1 MIRLLLL
8 LWFSFLGQ
16 QPAEPPNKLSTGSH
30 PLNKSSYFAFV
41 DHDYIFTLEIV
52 KPGVPLLNFVSM
64 ADEDMKLEAKNVR
77 LILENRKA
85 PGKVF
90 VIDTG
95 EISQPLATPIL
106 TIHPRSSF
114 GARLSGD
121 FDDVKELPGVN
132 IQFGEEELK
141 LAPLTSFDFEVL
153 VLKVDRINLGSPDFS
168 QDWQVLRLDKVGSRS
183 PASPRKRLRD

>member
-8 LWFSFLGQ
+8 LWFSFPGQ
-16 QPAEPPNKLSTGSH
+16 QPAEHPNKLSTGSR
-30 PLNKSSYFAFV
+30 PLDRSAYFAFV

-64 ADEDMKLEAKNVR
+64 ADGDMKLEAKNVR

-95 EISQPLATPIL
+95 EISQPLPTTLL

-121 FDDVKELPGVN
+121 FDDVKEVLGVN
-132 IQFGEEELK
+132 IQFGEEDLK
-141 LAPLTSFDFEVL
+141 LVPLTSFDFEVL

-168 QDWQVLRLDKVGSRS
+168 QDWQVLRMDKVGSRS